1 MISTPLRTALAL
13 MTRLPSGLKQPPND
27 RDQGLAVACYPL
39 VGLIVGLLLWLGA
52 AAGGWL
58 HWQSAPLAILLV
70 TAWVLITGALHLDGL
85 ADSADAWL
93 GGYGDRERT
102 LRIMKDP
109 ASGPAGVCAVVLVLL
124 GKTLALWTLL
134 DLGWSLAL
142 LLAPVLARAAGASL
156 FLLLPYARPEGLGR
170 AGADHLPRDKVTVA
184 LALTALLAV
193 LLGGLAGAAW
203 VLISALITW
212 AAVRLLRQRLGGF
225 TGDTAGALIEVVETL
240 VLLAA
245 ALVL

>member
-1 MISTPLRTALAL
+1 MTAMPLRTALAL
-13 MTRLPSGLKQPPND
+13 MTRLPSGLKRAPDD

-39 VGLIVGLLLWLGA
+39 VGLIVGLLLS
-52 AAGGWL
+52 GGWL

-70 TAWVLITGALHLDGL
+70 AAWVLLTGALHLDGL

-109 ASGPAGVCAVVLVLL
+109 ASGPAGVSAVVLVLL
-124 GKTLALWTLL
+124 GKSLALWTLL
-134 DLGWSLAL
+134 DLGWSLPL
-142 LLAPVLARAAGASL
+142 LLAPVLARAAAASL
-156 FLLLPYARPEGLGR
+156 FLRLPYARPEGLGR
-170 AGADHLPRDKVTVA
+170 AGADHLPRGKVSLA
-184 LALTALLAV
+184 LALTALLSV
-193 LLGGLAGAAW
+193 LLGGFAGAAW
-203 VLISALITW
+203 VLISVLVTW
-212 AAVRLLRQRLGGF
+212 GAVRLLRQRLGGF
-225 TGDTAGALIEVVETL
+225 TGDTAGALIEVVETT

>member
-13 MTRLPSGLKQPPND
+13 MTRLPSGLKHPQRPRSGP
-27 RDQGLAVACYPL
+27 G
-39 VGLIVGLLLWLGA
+39 GGLLSACGA
-52 AAGGWL
+52 DRRTAVVARRRRRRLAAL
-58 HWQSAPLAILLV
+58 AKRPLAILLV
-70 TAWVLITGALHLDGL
+70 AAWVLITGALHLDGL